1 MSDHKTSLNKFK
13 RLIIKLSIFSCYNG
27 IKLGNNN
34 VWETVN
40 FTKKKKK
47 VEMQQHTFEQPVC
60 QRENKK

>member
-47 VEMQQHTFEQPVC
+47 SGNATAHI
-60 QRENKK
+60 